1 MITVEK
7 LFSPLF
13 CRCLFL
19 ALILPDSQTKFLI
32 STSLLI
38 KCLSNKCCN
47 FTVSFHSHYITNR
60 NNNFIRRILRLF
72 VINILR
78 DAVDVA
84 DELTFFDKIKLLFV
98 IIELNM
104 YNFWRNFI
112 IHQNLQ
118 VHLMIL

>member
-1 MITVEK
+1 M
-7 LFSPLF
+7 
-13 CRCLFL
+13 
-19 ALILPDSQTKFLI
+19 
-32 STSLLI
+32 
-38 KCLSNKCCN
+38 
-47 FTVSFHSHYITNR
+47 
-60 NNNFIRRILRLF
+60 LF

-84 DELTFFDKIKLLFV
+84 DELTFFDKIKPLFV